1 MKKNEL
7 EALSIDQYFT
17 KDNAP
22 ANLAEHEE
30 AKEKKMKELEKQA
43 GVPFGYEVRPQRKTK
58 LVQCY
63 VNPDIRNKLQEYAD
77 EEGISVNKFLDCLI
91 LAYINIREG
100 REVPPIQCYTDKKT
114 GLTFTKIAKDK
125 GLTASELLETLIKEY
140 ISMPPT
146 V

>member
-1 MKKNEL
+1 MGNNNL
-7 EALSIDQYFT
+7 EISTIKQFLKPET
-17 KDNAP
+17 AP

-43 GVPFGYEVRPQRKTK
+43 GVPFGHEIRPQRKTK